1 MSQPVRTLLF
11 VGLAVASLGLAWG
24 MHQLNQPRALSAF
37 SEVGSEF
44 YPEFTDPLVATGL
57 RVATYDAE
65 KGKSNVF
72 QVEVKDGV
80 WRIPSHHNYPAD
92 GKERLA
98 RTATSMLGVTRLALV
113 ELSKA
118 AHKRY
123 RVVDPLDDT
132 SDSPE
137 GRGDRITLTEGS
149 KVLVDL
155 IVGDKL
161 PGEGDI
167 YYVRQPDRDQVYTAD
182 LGKLEVSTK
191 FTDWI
196 QSDLLELD
204 RNDLKQIV
212 VDTYH
217 IDEAR
222 GALVPEEQFELTR
235 GDDNKWSLDDL
246 DPAQEQLKESEIT
259 ATISALDDLKIIGV
273 RPKPTNLRAALKGEK
288 GGRLDLQGELD
299 MQDKGFFFERSTGQI
314 LANEGN
320 IIVGTRKGVVYIV
333 KFGEEFSGNEVDLEV
348 GRDKSAQAE
357 TSAGGADAEKPA
369 EDAAAG
375 GTRGRYLFVGATF
388 NPELLGP
395 RPEPPVKPEPPAED
409 AADQEELQ
417 KAYEQALKDY
427 ELAESVYKDRLKFY
441 EEDLQN
447 GQETVKRLNNRFA
460 DWYYVIGDDVY
471 QRLRLQREKIVEAAK
486 PSEPVD
492 PDAAPMPPGAPGVTP
507 EAEVKPEAPPATPE
521 PGAEAKPAE
530 EGKPASETQPAGE
543 APAPPATAPG
553 DASPEAPA
561 PATPESADSSA
572 GENPADPVNP
582 PSEAADTSESSVSEN

>member
-24 MHQLNQPRALSAF
+24 MHQLNQPRVLSEF

-57 RVATYDAE
+57 RVASFDAE

-72 QVEVKDGV
+72 QVEVKDGS
-80 WRIPSHHNYPAD
+80 WKIPSHHSYPAD

-123 RVVDPLDDT
+123 RVIDPLDDS
-132 SDSPE
+132 SDSTE

-155 IVGDKL
+155 IIGDKL
-161 PGEGDI
+161 PGEGDVF
-167 YYVRQPDRDQVYTAD
+167 YVRQPDRDQVYTAD
-182 LGKLEVSTK
+182 LGKLEISTK

-235 GDDNKWSLDDL
+235 GEDSKWSLDDL
-246 DPAQEQLKESEIT
+246 DAAKEQLKESEIT

-333 KFGEEFSGNEVDLEV
+333 KFGEEFSGNEIDLEV
-348 GRDKSAQAE
+348 GREKAAQEESSA
-357 TSAGGADAEKPA
+357 SGADAEKSA

-375 GTRGRYLFVGATF
+375 ATRGRYLFVGATF

-409 AADQEELQ
+409 AADKDELQ

-460 DWYYVIGDDVY
+460 DWYYVIGDDIY
-471 QRLRLQREKIVEAAK
+471 QRLRLQREKIVEAAA
-486 PSEPVD
+486 PPEPVD
-492 PDAAPMPPGAPGVTP
+492 PDAAPVPPGETGESPEPAPNP
-507 EAEVKPEAPPATPE
+507 DAPPASPE
-521 PGAEAKPAE
+521 PSPEVKSTE
-530 EGKPASETQPAGE
+530 EGKPAGDTPA
-543 APAPPATAPG
+543 ATEPAPG
-553 DASPEAPA
+553 DGQPEAPA
-561 PATPESADSSA
+561 PASPESPGSPA

-582 PSEAADTSESSVSEN
+582 PSEAADTPESSVSEN